1 MLNIFKDMLVISL
14 KINIKKKEK
23 KKRGDLIFND
33 FVVELMLEEF
43 IKVKY
48 LRANVIDRTIV
59 QKFMKPKNWFLL
71 NLRNTMPINIYD
83 ETTLLKIQ

>member
-1 MLNIFKDMLVISL
+1 MLKIFKDMLVISL
-14 KINIKKKEK
+14 KIKKRK

-59 QKFMKPKNWFLL
+59 QKFKKPKN
-71 NLRNTMPINIYD
+71 
-83 ETTLLKIQ
+83 

>member
-1 MLNIFKDMLVISL
+1 MLKIFKDILVISL
-14 KINIKKKEK
+14 KIKKKER
-23 KKRGDLIFND
+23 KRGDLIFND

-59 QKFMKPKNWFLL
+59 QKFKKPKN
-71 NLRNTMPINIYD
+71 
-83 ETTLLKIQ
+83 

>member
-14 KINIKKKEK
+14 KINKKK

-59 QKFMKPKNWFLL
+59 QKFKKPKNWFLL

>member
-14 KINIKKKEK
+14 KKKKK
-23 KKRGDLIFND
+23 KKKKGDLIFND
-33 FVVELMLEEF
+33 FVVELMLEKF

-59 QKFMKPKNWFLL
+59 QKFKKPKN
-71 NLRNTMPINIYD
+71 
-83 ETTLLKIQ
+83 

>member
-14 KINIKKKEK
+14 KINKKKK
-23 KKRGDLIFND
+23 RRGDLIFND

-59 QKFMKPKNWFLL
+59 QKFKKPKNWFLL
-71 NLRNTMPINIYD
+71 NLRNTMPININD
-83 ETTLLKIQ
+83 ETTVLKIQ

>member
-14 KINIKKKEK
+14 KINKK

-48 LRANVIDRTIV
+48 LKANVIDRTIV
-59 QKFMKPKNWFLL
+59 QKFMKPKN
-71 NLRNTMPINIYD
+71 
-83 ETTLLKIQ
+83 

>member
-14 KINIKKKEK
+14 KINKK

-59 QKFMKPKNWFLL
+59 QKFKKPKNWFLL

>member
-1 MLNIFKDMLVISL
+1 MLKFFKDMLVISL
-14 KINIKKKEK
+14 KIKKRK

-59 QKFMKPKNWFLL
+59 QKFKKPKN
-71 NLRNTMPINIYD
+71 
-83 ETTLLKIQ
+83 

>member
-14 KINIKKKEK
+14 KINIKKEK

>member
-14 KINIKKKEK
+14 KINKKK

-59 QKFMKPKNWFLL
+59 QKFKKPKN
-71 NLRNTMPINIYD
+71 
-83 ETTLLKIQ
+83 

>member
-1 MLNIFKDMLVISL
+1 MLVISL
-14 KINIKKKEK
+14 KIKKKK

-59 QKFMKPKNWFLL
+59 QKFKKPKN
-71 NLRNTMPINIYD
+71 
-83 ETTLLKIQ
+83 

>member
-1 MLNIFKDMLVISL
+1 MLVISL
-14 KINIKKKEK
+14 KIKKKK

-33 FVVELMLEEF
+33 FVVELMLQEF

-59 QKFMKPKNWFLL
+59 AKKLIFTQPKKHDAYKCL
-71 NLRNTMPINIYD
+71 
-83 ETTLLKIQ
+83 

>member
-14 KINIKKKEK
+14 KINKKK

-59 QKFMKPKNWFLL
+59 QKFMKPKNWILL

>member
-1 MLNIFKDMLVISL
+1 MLVISL
-14 KINIKKKEK
+14 KINKK

-48 LRANVIDRTIV
+48 LKANVIDRTIV
-59 QKFMKPKNWFLL
+59 QKFKKPKNWFLL
-71 NLRNTMPINIYD
+71 NLRNTMPININD
-83 ETTLLKIQ
+83 ETTVLKIQ

>member
-1 MLNIFKDMLVISL
+1 MLKIFKDMLVISL
-14 KINIKKKEK
+14 KIKKKK

-59 QKFMKPKNWFLL
+59 QKFKKPKN
-71 NLRNTMPINIYD
+71 
-83 ETTLLKIQ
+83 

>member
-14 KINIKKKEK
+14 KINKK

-59 QKFMKPKNWFLL
+59 QKFKKPKNWFLL
-71 NLRNTMPINIYD
+71 NLRNTMPININD
-83 ETTLLKIQ
+83 ETTVLKIQ

>member
-1 MLNIFKDMLVISL
+1 MLKIFKDMLVIFL
-14 KINIKKKEK
+14 KIKKRK

-48 LRANVIDRTIV
+48 LYES
-59 QKFMKPKNWFLL
+59 KC
-71 NLRNTMPINIYD
+71 Y
-83 ETTLLKIQ
+83 

>member
-1 MLNIFKDMLVISL
+1 MLKIFKDMLVISL
-14 KINIKKKEK
+14 KINKK